1 MIVSIDPG
9 ETSGVAIYA
18 GGPTPAVA
26 DFHSPS
32 LAVMRELLGWCAA
45 KARERDESL
54 VLVIE
59 DQYAQI
65 RWVKN
70 LRTGRLEAT
79 IDWPALAKLTRNA
92 ERWVVVAED
101 SGAQIVRLNPT
112 IWKGTMLG
120 LAARE
125 RDDGKKLNEKQRATL
140 AVAKIWREIY
150 RFKGL
155 PEPDRWKLTKVA
167 RLNSH
172 IRDAML
178 IGRHYQLHGE
188 ARS

>member
-1 MIVSIDPG
+1 M
-9 ETSGVAIYA
+9 AIYA

-54 VLVIE
+54 MLVIE

-79 IDWPALAKLTRNA
+79 IDWPARVGQVTVWL
-92 ERWVVVAED
+92 
-101 SGAQIVRLNPT
+101 
-112 IWKGTMLG
+112 
-120 LAARE
+120 
-125 RDDGKKLNEKQRATL
+125 
-140 AVAKIWREIY
+140 WRC
-150 RFKGL
+150 
-155 PEPDRWKLTKVA
+155 
-167 RLNSH
+167 
-172 IRDAML
+172 DAC
-178 IGRHYQLHGE
+178 GC
-188 ARS
+188 